1 VARQLTALAD
11 GSGGRAALDDIRG
24 AAGAVR
30 GRGACAHP
38 DGTAWFAISA
48 LEAFGGDLA
57 AHVLYGGCGQPVRGV
72 LLIPAAASGGSH
84 LAVDWTRCDARRLCS
99 HIVPE
104 LVSLDVNGYPAI
116 PDRPVPAWLDTQA
129 RKGCGHVPGAGPA
142 ADPRWP
148 CG

>member
-1 VARQLTALAD
+1 VNN
-11 GSGGRAALDDIRG
+11 IRG

-38 DGTAWFAISA
+38 DGTARFAISA
-48 LEAFGGDLA
+48 LEAFEDDVA

-72 LLIPAAASGGSH
+72 LPIPAAASGGSH
-84 LAVDWTRCDARRLCS
+84 LAVDWTRCDAHGLCS

-129 RKGCGHVPGAGPA
+129 RKAVGMCPA
-142 ADPRWP
+142 LALRLTHAAPR
-148 CG
+148 